1 MPGERREVPVKQG
14 SDSWKSGKVFGQG
27 QETAKTV
34 RAGLDGGRPSQQLG
48 GDEAEIRI
56 GGNHDQ
62 DQPARSI
69 AR

>member
-1 MPGERREVPVKQG
+1 MPVKREFG
-14 SDSWKSGKVFGQG
+14 IRKSGKVFGQG

-34 RAGLDGGRPSQQLG
+34 RAGLYGGRPGQQLR
-48 GDEAEIRI
+48 GDEADIRI
-56 GGNHDQ
+56 GGNHDH